1 MRILALCAC
10 GFLAGSAHAQV
21 PYVPAIITAPG
32 RPLVWDPEI
41 IVPPHNP
48 ETEYVAFRVHEA
60 NIDAADQPFFVD
72 RTGIVILRSEA
83 DAFVDAAAVPG
94 TIAVYLCACPEGS
107 HPTLTRAQDRSRFC
121 RLRRKPQ
128 QQP

>member
-1 MRILALCAC
+1 MRLLALCAC
-10 GFLAGSAHAQV
+10 GFLMGSAHAQV

-32 RPLVWDPEI
+32 KPLVWDPEI
-41 IVPPHNP
+41 IIPPHDP

-72 RTGIVILRSEA
+72 RTGTVVPRSGA
-83 DAFVDAAAVPG
+83 DAFVDAVAVSG
-94 TIAVYLCACPEGS
+94 TIAVYLCACPAGAR
-107 HPTLTRAQDRSRFC
+107 PALTRAEDRRRFC
-121 RLRRKPQ
+121 RLRRKTE